1 MYAVIVL
8 KCKILSNKVCTTFF
22 KWNVALQHYCCQIG
36 IHRNLSKEDYEPKAA
51 FLGYQTINSQLFM
64 ARKDFLKAFESKA
77 FRIASESLRNERRA
91 NFEVQIIW
99 SSHILTLPNLWNNC
113 DVS

>member
-51 FLGYQTINSQLFM
+51 FLGYQTINSQWQEKIFW
-64 ARKDFLKAFESKA
+64 KPLKVKLSGLLQRVWEMK
-77 FRIASESLRNERRA
+77 EG
-91 NFEVQIIW
+91 Q
-99 SSHILTLPNLWNNC
+99 TLKYN
-113 DVS
+113 